1 MKVEIM
7 DYCIRCGLCVEFY
20 PALFALNF
28 VEDRI
33 DVLPAAM
40 QAEESVLRQ
49 VALDCAVGA
58 ISVRKGEAE

>member
-20 PALFALNF
+20 PTLFALNF

-49 VALDCAVGA
+49 VALIALSA
-58 ISVRKGEAE
+58 PYLSKGETK